1 LEDLNVP
8 FIDVKKILRKRELF
22 QKKIEF
28 FHPGIEQYFFKD
40 RSEEKKMLG
49 PFVCQGH

>member
-1 LEDLNVP
+1 M
-8 FIDVKKILRKRELF
+8 IKKIELF

-40 RSEEKKMLG
+40 RSEEKK
-49 PFVCQGH
+49 